1 MQGAS
6 EILCHPVRTQF
17 RNVPIHMAAE
27 KYPRTFHFPF
37 SEGATDD
44 DRIQAEWQDI
54 LQQELVI
61 TEKLDGENTCLKANG
76 VYARSHGAVNRNPW
90 ARPVWDI
97 WERIGHSLGD
107 LHVFGENMYAVHSIE
122 YACLGHYFYV
132 FAIRDGAQWLSW
144 DETAEYA
151 QILELPLV
159 PLVARGHF
167 TENDLKK
174 IITQKQREGSLLGG
188 TSEGVVCRTAA
199 IFHNDDFANCVL
211 KYVRHNH
218 VQTDEHW
225 TRNWKKATLRTA
237 SGPFGQ

>member
-1 MQGAS
+1 M
-6 EILCHPVRTQF
+6 T
-17 RNVPIHMAAE
+17 AE

-37 SEGATDD
+37 SEGTTDD
-44 DRIQAEWQDI
+44 DRIQSQWQGI
-54 LQQELVI
+54 LQHELVI

-90 ARPVWDI
+90 ARPLWDI
-97 WERIGHSLGD
+97 WDRIGHSLGD

-122 YACLGHYFYV
+122 YAHLEHYFYI

-144 DETAEYA
+144 DEMAEYA

-159 PLVARGHF
+159 PLIARGHF
-167 TENDLKK
+167 DENSLRK
-174 IITQKQREGSLLGG
+174 IIAQQQQTGSLLGG
-188 TSEGVVCRTAA
+188 MSEGVVCRTAA
-199 IFHNDDFANCVL
+199 AFPNDDFARCVL

-225 TRNWKKATLRTA
+225 TRNWKKANLRA
-237 SGPFGQ
+237 ANSAFGQ